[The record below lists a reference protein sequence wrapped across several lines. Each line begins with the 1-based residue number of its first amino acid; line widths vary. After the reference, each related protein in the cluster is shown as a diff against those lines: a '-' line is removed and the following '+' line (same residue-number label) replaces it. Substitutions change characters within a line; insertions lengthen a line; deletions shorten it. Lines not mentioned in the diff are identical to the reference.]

1 VLYPRAKQAL
11 DRLETLLEHPKGTRM
26 PSVAIYGDSGM
37 GKTMIMKRFRDQHP
51 PGFDRGAGVLKT
63 PVLAMEMVSRPGE
76 RRFYGELLTQLGAPQ
91 APRADIAQME
101 QAALR
106 IMGAIGLQVLVIDEV
121 HNILAGTYR
130 EQRIVLNT
138 LRFLSNRLQISLV
151 CFGVNEAREAIGGD
165 VQLARRFE
173 QLNLSRWAAN
183 EQFETL
189 VASILRNTPLRQP
202 SVLTPKTL
210 RRILQIT
217 DGITA
222 NIFHMLGSLA
232 IAAIESGSERIT
244 DDAVADW
251 VPTFDTV
258 RFMTFEKVAKPMH
271 RFIAKA
277 PIQSCAKCTQS
288 NHGPVPI
295 RRSQLQAWRI
305 TCPNC
310 GGWLHDGTR
319 TDGCEVLAPYRDAAL
334 RGEKLLH
341 DESEGKVTSWG
352 SPMELARLMLIR
364 RISWPLPRENDL
376 CRHRVLGVLIPEFDS
391 ILGTLTSF
399 HHSPKHPILPLHI
412 RPALLAGVD
421 IVHRSGPEMLRMLQ
435 RHTFGPSREKF
446 IQVTDHMVSPAI
458 EWGPPQQMQLI

>member
-1 VLYPRAKQAL
+1 
-11 DRLETLLEHPKGTRM
+11 
-26 PSVAIYGDSGM
+26 
-37 GKTMIMKRFRDQHP
+37 
-51 PGFDRGAGVLKT
+51 
-63 PVLAMEMVSRPGE
+63 MVSRPGE

-106 IMGAIGLQVLVIDEV
+106 IMSAIGLQVLVIDEV

-173 QLNLSRWAAN
+173 QLTLSRWAAN

-222 NIFHMLGSLA
+222 NIFHILGGLA
-232 IAAIESGSERIT
+232 IEAIESGNERIT

-251 VPTFDTV
+251 VPAFDT
-258 RFMTFEKVAKPMH
+258 E
-271 RFIAKA
+271 
-277 PIQSCAKCTQS
+277 
-288 NHGPVPI
+288 
-295 RRSQLQAWRI
+295 
-305 TCPNC
+305 
-310 GGWLHDGTR
+310 
-319 TDGCEVLAPYRDAAL
+319 AAF
-334 RGEKLLH
+334 
-341 DESEGKVTSWG
+341 
-352 SPMELARLMLIR
+352 A
-364 RISWPLPRENDL
+364 
-376 CRHRVLGVLIPEFDS
+376 
-391 ILGTLTSF
+391 
-399 HHSPKHPILPLHI
+399 
-412 RPALLAGVD
+412 
-421 IVHRSGPEMLRMLQ
+421 
-435 RHTFGPSREKF
+435 
-446 IQVTDHMVSPAI
+446 
-458 EWGPPQQMQLI
+458 